1 MGYDIYFVRRDPG
14 QPFEEAL
21 DDTED
26 AFDSDLRPLDEEE
39 VEQWDRI
46 VSRARE
52 ILGDIEVFADDVSRE
67 LTDPTTGVELTMTPL
82 EVAITVPYGEATAD
96 SVALMTKVYAL
107 ARAVEDET
115 GLEGYDPQLGE
126 AVSDARPEALRGR
139 PLPKSPSDE
148 WDESAAT
155 APPTAPPPGETV
167 TSRPE
172 RHERP
177 GARRWWEFWKS

>member
-46 VSRARE
+46 VPRARE
-52 ILGDIEVFADDVSRE
+52 ILGDVEVFADDVSRE
-67 LTDPTTGVELTMTPL
+67 LTDPATGVELTMTPL

-107 ARAVEDET
+107 ARVVEDET

-126 AVSDARPEALRGR
+126 AVSDVRPEALRGR
-139 PLPKSPSDE
+139 PLPRSPRDE
-148 WDESAAT
+148 EDAAT
-155 APPTAPPPGETV
+155 SRPAAPPPGETV
-167 TSRPE
+167 TARP
-172 RHERP
+172 ERP